1 MARSSW
7 AALLVPHSY
16 LTGFTS
22 GGLFFMGCTSGAP
35 FLLDGIHFWWPV
47 LHGLHFKCPFLHD
60 GIHFWWLVLHGPHFW
75 CPHLYM
81 TGSTSGGLLIMGHT
95 SGTSSLRDCQPRLT
109 GLSAV
114 RMRKPPRS
122 VSIPAPVHYTNL
134 VCSRGLPHMSPHGL
148 QFDNTASSTRG
159 VSPFDLNN
167 WRITFKIINKFIGS
181 LAVPRV
187 CLPSRVDLSS
197 WVPHIVD
204 PPSRVPHIVALPSLI
219 SHLADLSSWVPHIV
233 APPSQFPLL
242 VDLFSWAPHI
252 VDPRSAL
259 VIIPRR
265 FRISRTYPHG
275 FHILWTYLGDS
286 YILWPDASWVSPP
299 TLYLFLFIYLF

>member
-1 MARSSW
+1 MAHSSW
-7 AALLVPHSY
+7 AALLV
-16 LTGFTS
+16 
-22 GGLFFMGCTSGAP
+22 
-35 FLLDGIHFWWPV
+35 
-47 LHGLHFKCPFLHD
+47 
-60 GIHFWWLVLHGPHFW
+60 
-75 CPHLYM
+75 PHLYM

-122 VSIPAPVHYTNL
+122 VSVPAPVHYTNL

-148 QFDNTASSTRG
+148 QFDNTASSTSG

-187 CLPSRVDLSS
+187 RLPSRVDLSS
-197 WVPHIVD
+197 WVPHIMD
-204 PPSRVPHIVALPSLI
+204 PPSRVPHIVALASLI
-219 SHLADLSSWVPHIV
+219 SHLADLSSWVPHIM
-233 APPSQFPLL
+233 APPSQVPLL

-252 VDPRSAL
+252 VDPRSG
-259 VIIPRR
+259 V
-265 FRISRTYPHG
+265 PH
-275 FHILWTYLGDS
+275 L
-286 YILWPDASWVSPP
+286 
-299 TLYLFLFIYLF
+299 